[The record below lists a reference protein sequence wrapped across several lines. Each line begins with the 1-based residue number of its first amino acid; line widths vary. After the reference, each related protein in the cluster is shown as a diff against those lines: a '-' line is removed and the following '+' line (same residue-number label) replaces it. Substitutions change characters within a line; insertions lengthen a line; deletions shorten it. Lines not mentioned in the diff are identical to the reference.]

1 MSEFTDSIR
10 DHKLYKRLKDV
21 STMLPPPG
29 VFKNRLDHTEDVV
42 KVAKKIKESFDK
54 NGILIE
60 FPDYLEESCLIHDIG
75 HCSFSHECEVAF
87 NEFACKKLGITKK
100 EFSFKHSVNGA
111 LVLASAAYPSKKKKD
126 PKNEPLQRLNVFK
139 NYDKINIDRVVE
151 GMIKHS
157 INDDVI
163 NGLYYD
169 FVKRLYKEKTNGH
182 NLPVSNEE
190 KDNNAIV
197 YYVRV
202 ADDIATKNSDLID
215 LFHLYHNDEYMLLF
229 GTEHTCKNDSIQD
242 FYIKKITHLISSPNH
257 GNIEQTMKS
266 ISEYRLEKEFL
277 ELTYCYEPKHSITS
291 NLNTLII
298 ELLELV
304 CKKPVL
310 FRTKKSSASIIYSFK
325 DKGNIPIN
333 YSRSIKF
340 IRNVCKR
347 NGISLNEEGMG
358 ELEEKYRKRPSKD
371 NPYFKVFSDYICS
384 LVYEM
389 SSFTD
394 IGLLDF
400 ARRVGDKLS
409 EKGLSSLD
417 YLEQVFTKTV
427 RKV

>member
-1 MSEFTDSIR
+1 
-10 DHKLYKRLKDV
+10 
-21 STMLPPPG
+21 
-29 VFKNRLDHTEDVV
+29 
-42 KVAKKIKESFDK
+42 
-54 NGILIE
+54 
-60 FPDYLEESCLIHDIG
+60 
-75 HCSFSHECEVAF
+75 
-87 NEFACKKLGITKK
+87 
-100 EFSFKHSVNGA
+100 
-111 LVLASAAYPSKKKKD
+111 
-126 PKNEPLQRLNVFK
+126 
-139 NYDKINIDRVVE
+139 
-151 GMIKHS
+151 MIKHS

-182 NLPVSNEE
+182 NLPVSNKE

-229 GTEHTCKNDSIQD
+229 GTEHACKNDSIQD

-277 ELTYCYEPKHSITS
+277 ELTYSYEPKQSITS

-304 CKKPVL
+304 YKKPVL

-325 DKGNIPIN
+325 DKGNIPID

-358 ELEEKYRKRPSKD
+358 EIEEKYRKRPSKD

-394 IGLLDF
+394 ISLLDF
-400 ARRVGDKLS
+400 ARRVSDKLS
-409 EKGLSSLD
+409 KKGLSSLN
-417 YLEQVFTKTV
+417 YLEQVFTKNS
-427 RKV
+427 